1 MSDTEDK
8 SRLGYGCTDGD
19 RSCEIYSDYNV
30 LKQLPAFEGVTP
42 EIIKLWAYFGRR
54 TVYEP
59 GEIMLRRGEPIGRAH
74 CVVSGSAKV
83 FFDKNGQEFFIHTLK
98 EMDVFGE
105 LALLADITSMVH
117 IQAIDTV
124 VTFSFDKKSF
134 WKVYAQFPRHTKRAV
149 EQIVK
154 LRISWQQEVMK
165 RHIEEAKN
173 PERVAVLAKGLFI

>member
-1 MSDTEDK
+1 MSEAQEK

-30 LKQLPAFEGVTP
+30 LKQLPAFEGVMP

-54 TVYEP
+54 TVYES
-59 GEIMLRRGEPIGRAH
+59 GGFLLRQGDPIGRAH
-74 CVVSGSAKV
+74 CVVSGKARV
-83 FFDKNGQEFFIHTLK
+83 FFDKEGQEFPIHTLK

-105 LALLADITSMVH
+105 LALLAEIKSMVC
-117 IQAIDTV
+117 IQAIETV
-124 VTFSFDKKSF
+124 VTFSFDQKSF

-154 LRISWQQEVMK
+154 LRMGWQQQVMK

-173 PERVAVLAKGLFI
+173 PERVAVLVKGLFV